1 MLYGIMCTDFMCCLA
16 GLDQFKELLTF
27 GIIMNVDDGCEPTEG
42 EKAAA
47 GGGRKKR
54 PVSDEEW
61 FDAWDH
67 HERRWWLRARR
78 GRESCCGGRAQEKA
92 CGWWGVIRTAEIV
105 SVTVSYEVSTRN
117 WNKTARML
125 CCAVHFFPKIF
136 ECSCTKNVTPPLS
149 RRH

>member
-54 PVSDEEW
+54 PVSDEE
-61 FDAWDH
+61 
-67 HERRWWLRARR
+67 
-78 GRESCCGGRAQEKA
+78 
-92 CGWWGVIRTAEIV
+92 
-105 SVTVSYEVSTRN
+105 
-117 WNKTARML
+117 
-125 CCAVHFFPKIF
+125 
-136 ECSCTKNVTPPLS
+136 
-149 RRH
+149 